1 MILDDGF
8 CLRGPNHHRVEN
20 FRPQN
25 CNASHHRHHDD
36 QCFPRPQ
43 RATVRLT
50 WPTVGRCCHCAGWQ
64 QQLFL
69 KLPNRW
75 FSLLLSLL
83 LFYRSHCGEDAVY
96 LPFTSKCFPRGKLS
110 VFTFVSD
117 ACCCFDNFHSISPF
131 RAPLTEM
138 TRLLLVVV
146 FWCTQSN
153 LFISFH
159 FLAAITFFFGFWQ
172 IIIT

>member
-20 FRPQN
+20 FRPQYR
-25 CNASHHRHHDD
+25 NASHHRHHDD

-64 QQLFL
+64 QQLFR

-83 LFYRSHCGEDAVY
+83 LFYRSHCGEDAVC
-96 LPFTSKCFPRGKLS
+96 LPFASKCFPRGKLS
-110 VFTFVSD
+110 VFTSVSA
-117 ACCCFDNFHSISPF
+117 ACWCSTIFTLYFLFAHHWPKW
-131 RAPLTEM
+131 LGYY
-138 TRLLLVVV
+138 LLVV
-146 FWCTQSN
+146 FWCTQYN

-172 IIIT
+172 MIIT